1 MRCSAR
7 DADAYGSGVGAGA
20 AGGRAAALVGD
31 DELGG
36 GQFPRGTAL
45 ARGRRPGGAGAVLVG
60 HLPARAAATAYAQQR
75 ASGTVSR
82 ASEGMGG
89 SKGGEGASF

>member
-36 GQFPRGTAL
+36 GQLPRGTAL

-60 HLPARAAATAYAQQR
+60 HLPARR
-75 ASGTVSR
+75 LPH
-82 ASEGMGG
+82 MP
-89 SKGGEGASF
+89 SKERLEP